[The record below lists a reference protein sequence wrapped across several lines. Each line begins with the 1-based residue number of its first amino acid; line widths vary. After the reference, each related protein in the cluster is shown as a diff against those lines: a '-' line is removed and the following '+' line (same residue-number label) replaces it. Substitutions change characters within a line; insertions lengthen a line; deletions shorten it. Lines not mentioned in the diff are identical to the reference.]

1 VRGKGGNHLFLWSNM
16 RLDTK
21 RGEIRVLVVFSLKL
35 FISHVS
41 LLVREHHFKLLA
53 KQGGVL

>member
-1 VRGKGGNHLFLWSNM
+1 VRGKKVFLWSNM

-21 RGEIRVLVVFSLKL
+21 GGEIRVWVVFSLKL